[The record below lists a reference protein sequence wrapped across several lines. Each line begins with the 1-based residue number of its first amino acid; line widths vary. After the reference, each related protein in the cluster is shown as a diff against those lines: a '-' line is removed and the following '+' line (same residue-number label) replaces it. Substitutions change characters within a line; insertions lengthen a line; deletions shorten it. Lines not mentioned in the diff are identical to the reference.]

1 MSWWA
6 IMVIVGIAP
15 IAFGLSISVWEY
27 DIRPRLIPARRLD
40 AMVDLMLATFGPF
53 AEHEAF
59 LRQREAWHRGDGVA
73 QGVWRR
79 IRARLRRRWRRG
91 EAVLYDGPEVEAL
104 RRAERAIR
112 NAGAPAARTAPPPAR
127 RPAA

>member
-1 MSWWA
+1 MSWKTAFW
-6 IMVIVGIAP
+6 IVLTWPIWFIAP
-15 IAFGLSISVWEY
+15 IHLWHFH
-27 DIRPRLIPARRLD
+27 IRPHLIPARRLD

-104 RRAERAIR
+104 RRAERAVR